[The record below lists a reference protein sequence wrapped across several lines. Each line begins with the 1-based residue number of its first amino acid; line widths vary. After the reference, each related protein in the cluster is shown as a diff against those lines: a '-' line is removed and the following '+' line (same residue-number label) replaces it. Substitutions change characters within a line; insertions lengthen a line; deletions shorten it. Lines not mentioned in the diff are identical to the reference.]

1 MRIDNHTM
9 RIAVN
14 LTFSPEL
21 LAAAR
26 ARGLN
31 LSRVLEQRLV
41 ELKGVPPRDPFAEE
55 NAEAI
60 AAYNARIRADGS
72 FSDDLRAF

>member
-1 MRIDNHTM
+1 LQSTWRSPRN
-9 RIAVN
+9 
-14 LTFSPEL
+14 FSL
-21 LAAAR
+21 RHAR
-26 ARGLN
+26 ARGLD

-41 ELKGVPPRDPFAEE
+41 EWTGVPPRDPFAEE

-72 FSDDLRAF
+72 FSDDLRAFADRAR